1 MSKQL
6 LGLPAKILAIK
17 VSQQIEI
24 KSLRKYTLQR
34 VVYCNTV
41 PMIKQKHCVKKLAI
55 TKMQKMISTQLPVP
69 LILFSMRVKR
79 DIQAKHTHKVKLC
92 VLKSP
97 RTRLHSP
104 TSLLTVSWQCSVLL
118 KVNAGWTEPHQ
129 NGRTSSL
136 CRELFSW
143 DISNE
148 QKYTHREEWSYVIS
162 SKALGSPRVRRPSP
176 DVHEREA

>member
-24 KSLRKYTLQR
+24 MSLRKYTLQR

-41 PMIKQKHCVKKLAI
+41 LMIKQKPCVKKLAI

-97 RTRLHSP
+97 RTHLHSP
-104 TSLLTVSWQCSVLL
+104 HIPLDSLLTVQRALKGECRLDRTTPKWKNLFLVQRTLL
-118 KVNAGWTEPHQ
+118 
-129 NGRTSSL
+129 
-136 CRELFSW
+136 
-143 DISNE
+143 
-148 QKYTHREEWSYVIS
+148 
-162 SKALGSPRVRRPSP
+162 LG
-176 DVHEREA
+176 HFK